1 MAYNRCVEKMK
12 IGIIGSGVVGEATG
26 KAFGHFNN
34 EVTFCDINHD
44 ILKRLHQEGLSVADN
59 TSLLVKESEVVFICV
74 NTPTISDGLQDLR
87 ALQSVL
93 DDVVVGLNEL
103 DSHTTII
110 VKSTIL
116 PETSERIVQHLKQ
129 TTQHQNWNYFY
140 NPEFLTANNA
150 LSDTLYPDRVV
161 IGGILK
167 NNWSVIDKLFDW
179 WRCPIVK
186 TGYTEAEMIKY
197 VSNCFLSTKIS
208 FFNEMG
214 EISKTLK
221 LDIKIIEE
229 AVSLDKRIGKY
240 GTASGHFFGGACLPK
255 DTLSFQT
262 KFKSKILDKVLEV
275 NKE

>member
-1 MAYNRCVEKMK
+1 MK

-26 KAFGHFNN
+26 KAFGHFDN

-44 ILKRLHQEGLSVADN
+44 ILKRLHHEGLSVADN

-74 NTPTISDGLQDLR
+74 NTPTIKDGLQDLR
-87 ALQSVL
+87 ALQSAL

-129 TTQHQNWNYFY
+129 ATQHQNWEYFY

-179 WRCPIVK
+179 WRCPIIK

-214 EISKTLK
+214 DISKTLK

-240 GTASGHFFGGACLPK
+240 GTASGHLFGGACLPK